1 MTSGTF
7 TGILQQVTFPILA
20 SLQDEKERMVSV
32 YSRLIRMTSFFV
44 FPAMTLLALLANPL
58 VLLLLT
64 DKWIAVVVLLQWMS
78 FARFFYPISVINM
91 SILKAVGRSDL
102 FLKVDL
108 SKFPVA
114 VGVLLITIPLGVKA
128 IVIGNV
134 VTSCISF
141 FINAYMPGKMFGY
154 GAFRQLKDMIP
165 VFIAIGV
172 MALLV
177 LFVNSFIRILWL
189 QLIVGGSVG
198 LASYLLVCYIMKLE
212 ELQEV
217 GKLISHFRKKK

>member
-1 MTSGTF
+1 
-7 TGILQQVTFPILA
+7 
-20 SLQDEKERMVSV
+20 
-32 YSRLIRMTSFFV
+32 
-44 FPAMTLLALLANPL
+44 
-58 VLLLLT
+58 
-64 DKWIAVVVLLQWMS
+64 
-78 FARFFYPISVINM
+78 
-91 SILKAVGRSDL
+91 
-102 FLKVDL
+102 
-108 SKFPVA
+108 
-114 VGVLLITIPLGVKA
+114 
-128 IVIGNV
+128 
-134 VTSCISF
+134 
-141 FINAYMPGKMFGY
+141 MFGY
-154 GAFRQLKDMIP
+154 GAFKQLKDMIP